1 MLAPV
6 GAWPVHC
13 APLGWQ
19 FWAQPFTGRAEQ
31 DLKARIPEEGVSTT
45 LTSCLHVKAPAVPP
59 GLDFDGQQVSLKVSH
74 SDSQVLGLGLR
85 FSASTAWGSREL

>member
-6 GAWPVHC
+6 GARSMHC

-19 FWAQPFTGRAEQ
+19 FWAQPFIGRAKQ
-31 DLKARIPEEGVSTT
+31 DLKARIPEELESPTR
-45 LTSCLHVKAPAVPP
+45 TSHPHVKAPAVPP

-74 SDSQVLGLGLR
+74 SD
-85 FSASTAWGSREL
+85 T